1 MGKKLELDGEFT
13 PQDLDT
19 LLDALDEW
27 ETKDVELLELIEKLK
42 HIPDPPEDANEQ
54 YRETFLEFKKQM
66 LSQEPKA
73 RSNKKQRR
81 EKAVLLKAKIILIN
95 QSRAADKL
103 MEEAQSTSSR
113 RITKPAQN
121 SGDQ

>member
-1 MGKKLELDGEFT
+1 MGKKFELEEEFT

-19 LLDALDEW
+19 ILDALDEW

-42 HIPDPPEDANEQ
+42 HIPDPPEDANPE
-54 YRETFLEFKKQM
+54 YREYFLEFKKHM
-66 LSQEPKA
+66 LSQEHKA

-81 EKAVLLKAKIILIN
+81 ERAVLLKAKIILMN

-103 MEEAQSTSSR
+103 FDESSGPKPKR
-113 RITKPAQN
+113 RTITDPAE
-121 SGDQ
+121 SDQ